1 MAERNYNPFS
11 GFDRSNQQ
19 QKPVGLGKSLLT
31 VDWKQQQ
38 QKEGW
43 VVFDAKA
50 TAEAAAAKKD
60 TPQLIGL
67 PPSEAEE
74 WRKTHSISVFGH
86 DCPSP
91 MPDFK
96 MLTMLPPFIQKK
108 FADRGFTAPT
118 IIQAQSW
125 PILFQNRDFV
135 GIAKTGSGKTMA
147 FIVPAIA
154 HIAVQPQLR
163 PGDGP
168 IVVVLAPTREL
179 AQQIEEETKKI
190 LPTTMRCACIY
201 GGSPK
206 GPQIQLLRDGVH
218 ILVATPGRL
227 IDMLEI
233 KRTNLLR
240 TTYVVLDE
248 ADRML
253 DMGFEPQVRSIFGQV
268 RPDRQTLMFSATW
281 PKEIQSMAASFQ
293 KDFIRINVGSTELL
307 ANPDVTQEFIYTP
320 EDGKY
325 VELRKLM
332 AKHRDTRV
340 LVFCKTKKTAD
351 FLERQLRNVGF
362 DIMAIHG
369 DKEQRQREYILDRF
383 RRESKLTVVATDV
396 AARGLD
402 IKNLEVVINYD
413 FPMQIDDYVH
423 RIGRTGRA
431 GAKGHSYTLIS
442 KKEDQITPPVLRQLL
457 SIIQKAGQE
466 VPEFLSEWANSRQQY
481 SAVRRPRDSHPAR
494 GAPAMRYNHGNAP
507 SFDPASGQRANF
519 LSGQQHLLAQPGAA
533 ANHFGGGAQQEG
545 NRAYTRFADSD
556 DEDERPAKHH
566 RAEQ

>member
-11 GFDRSNQQ
+11 GYSRNAEQRPSG
-19 QKPVGLGKSLLT
+19 GLGKSLQS
-31 VDWKQQQ
+31 VDWSQQQ
-38 QKEGW
+38 KKEGW
-43 VVFDAKA
+43 VVFDAKSTADAA
-50 TAEAAAAKKD
+50 TAKKEATKAPA
-60 TPQLIGL
+60 GL
-67 PPSEAEE
+67 PAEEAEE
-74 WRKTHSISVFGH
+74 WRKTHSITVFGD

-118 IIQAQSW
+118 VIQAQSW

-163 PGDGP
+163 AGDGP

-179 AQQIEEETKKI
+179 AMQIEEETKKI

-206 GPQIQLLRDGVH
+206 GPQIQLLREGIH

-253 DMGFEPQVRSIFGQV
+253 DMGFEPQVRSIFSQI

-281 PKEIQSMAASFQ
+281 PKEIQAMAASFQ
-293 KDFIRINVGSTELL
+293 KDYIRINVGSTELL
-307 ANPDVTQEFIYTP
+307 ANPDVTQEFIHVS
-320 EDGKY
+320 EDGKF

-369 DKEQRQREYILDRF
+369 DKEQKQREYILDRF

-402 IKNLEVVINYD
+402 IKQLEVVINYD

-431 GAKGHSYTLIS
+431 GAKGHSYTFIS
-442 KKEDQITPPVLRQLL
+442 KAEDQITPAVLTQLL
-457 SIIQKAGQE
+457 SIISKAGQE
-466 VPEFLSEWANSRQQY
+466 VPEFLTEWSNSRQKY
-481 SAVRRPRDSHPAR
+481 SAVRRPRESFAAR
-494 GAPAMRYNHGNAP
+494 GAPPLRYNHGNAP

-519 LSGQQHLLAQPGAA
+519 LGQQQAPSAA
-533 ANHFGGGAQQEG
+533 ATHFGGAAQQG
-545 NRAYTRFADSD
+545 NRAYTRFIDSD
-556 DEDERPAKHH
+556 DEDNRPAKQH